1 MENRILTALRAN
13 MITLSVAAVLVM
25 LSYALYVICNTSPAC
40 DLWRV
45 CGYLF
50 FVTFVAASAVS
61 CIALS
66 GLLYDLLK
74 STGAK

>member
-1 MENRILTALRAN
+1 MENRIFAALRAN
-13 MITLSVAAVLVM
+13 MIALSVAAGLVM

-50 FVTFVAASAVS
+50 FVTFVAASAMS
-61 CIALS
+61 CIALA

-74 STGAK
+74 STGVK

>member
-1 MENRILTALRAN
+1 MENRIFAALRAN

-45 CGYLF
+45 CGYLL
-50 FVTFVAASAVS
+50 FVTFVAASAMS
-61 CIALS
+61 CIALA

-74 STGAK
+74 STGVK

>member
-1 MENRILTALRAN
+1 MENRIFAALLAN
-13 MITLSVAAVLVM
+13 MIALSVAAGLVM
-25 LSYALYVICNTSPAC
+25 LSYALYVICSTSPAC

-45 CGYLF
+45 CGYLL
-50 FVTFVAASAVS
+50 FVTFVAASAMS
-61 CIALS
+61 CIALA